1 MADAGSSVSS
11 GLAVLLGFTETREG
25 KNILF
30 SPPPFPP
37 VLGLSFLPK
46 LNVLG
51 IPVHNDFQSM
61 YTDQMSQAVALQR
74 WSLHQLSYTYRIYL
88 VLFCVAVFD
97 GYKRSEF
104 HKNMSSES
112 FSPKTHKKSH
122 LYLIQAI
129 FFSLWHVSSRILK
142 CVAI

>member
-30 SPPPFPP
+30 SFPPFPS

-46 LNVLG
+46 LNGLG
-51 IPVHNDFQSM
+51 MPIHNDFRSV
-61 YTDQMSQAVALQR
+61 YTYQMSLAVALQP
-74 WSLHQLSYTYRIYL
+74 WSLHQLSYTYRFYL
-88 VLFCVAVFD
+88 VLFSVTVLD

-104 HKNMSSES
+104 HKKM
-112 FSPKTHKKSH
+112 
-122 LYLIQAI
+122 
-129 FFSLWHVSSRILK
+129 
-142 CVAI
+142 